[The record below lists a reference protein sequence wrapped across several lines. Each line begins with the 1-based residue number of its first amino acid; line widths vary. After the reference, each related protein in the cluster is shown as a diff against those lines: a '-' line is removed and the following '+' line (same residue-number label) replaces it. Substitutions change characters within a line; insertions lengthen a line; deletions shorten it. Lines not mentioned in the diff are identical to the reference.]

1 MIKNL
6 IKPLL
11 VAAASVSLLTGCFVQ
26 TEPRPRTKVIEYDEE
41 VKLHDGS
48 MIWVHIK
55 RHYVLAGGGA
65 LGDPGA
71 FKSNYVPK
79 EVEISWD
86 TGFPDVGRKS
96 VFFQEQIW
104 AIEKFNN
111 EWYIY
116 GGSDNG
122 ITNLQKDLSS
132 NCNEVGTR
140 FFQGDTCLVRLDI
153 LGKFIQSTNENLYTL
168 KKVNVLYSKGF
179 HTMEALENQQLT
191 WQKKLDMQIGK
202 SEKEQTI
209 NRKLFSN

>member
-6 IKPLL
+6 LKSLL
-11 VAAASVSLLTGCFVQ
+11 VAVASVPLFTGCVQ
-26 TEPRPRTKVIEYDEE
+26 TDSRPKTKVIEYDEE

-48 MIWVHIK
+48 MVWVHIK

-71 FKSNYVPK
+71 FKKNYVPK

-86 TGFPDVGRKS
+86 TGFPNVGRKS

-116 GGSDNG
+116 GGSNNG

-140 FFQGDTCLVRLDI
+140 FFHGDTCLVRLNV

-168 KKVNVLYSKGF
+168 KTVNVLYSKGF
-179 HTMEALENQQLT
+179 HTMEAWENQQLT